1 MNLLN
6 ARLHGFLDL
15 ATVAVFLLAPFVF
28 GLGGYV
34 AAVAW
39 GLAVVHLL
47 MTLLTRYPLG
57 LVKVI
62 PFPVHG
68 AVELVVGVV
77 LVLALPRLLRA
88 GPGSPARTFFVGAGV
103 AILVVW
109 LLTRYRESP
118 RPWGGI
124 LRPAVHNSVCA
135 PSSTTRFGGRPKK
148 LLALVALRIIDAK
161 SLSRQ
166 IAIPL
171 GRLVTISR

>member
-1 MNLLN
+1 MNALD

-15 ATVAVFLLAPFVF
+15 VTVGVFLLAPFFF

-39 GLAVVHLL
+39 GLAAAHLL
-47 MTLLTRYPLG
+47 MTLLTRFPLG

-68 AVELVVGVV
+68 AIELVVGVV
-77 LVLALPRLLRA
+77 LVLAMPRMLGA

-109 LLTRYRESP
+109 LLTRYRESSQ
-118 RPWGGI
+118 
-124 LRPAVHNSVCA
+124 A
-135 PSSTTRFGGRPKK
+135 
-148 LLALVALRIIDAK
+148 
-161 SLSRQ
+161 
-166 IAIPL
+166 
-171 GRLVTISR
+171 

>member
-15 ATVAVFLLAPFVF
+15 VTVAVFLLAPFFF

-47 MTLLTRYPLG
+47 MTLFTRFPLG

-62 PFPVHG
+62 PFPIHG
-68 AVELVVGVV
+68 VVELVVGVV
-77 LVLALPRLLRA
+77 LVLAMPRLLGA
-88 GPGSPARTFFVGAGV
+88 GLGSPARTFFIGAGV

-109 LLTRYRESP
+109 VLTRYRESP
-118 RPWGGI
+118 QP
-124 LRPAVHNSVCA
+124 
-135 PSSTTRFGGRPKK
+135 
-148 LLALVALRIIDAK
+148 
-161 SLSRQ
+161 
-166 IAIPL
+166 
-171 GRLVTISR
+171 